1 MVGNRVHIGR
11 ILCPVDFSE
20 FSSRALEHAVAL
32 AGHFAAR
39 VDLLHVVP
47 SAVSPSGGGSFPA
60 RSELL
65 QYAGL
70 ELRRCAGLAVQSRIS
85 VQTDLREGEPW
96 RQIEAAAASLPA
108 DLVVMGTHGRAGFE
122 HFLLGSVAEKVL
134 RRAPCPV
141 LTVGLGSQP
150 PQPSGLFNRILC
162 ATDLSETSTAT
173 VALALS
179 LAEEQQAEL
188 TLLHV
193 LEGLQLYQH
202 APELEGLRR
211 QLQDAASEQLAAAV
225 AAEARQWCSV
235 RQLVKPGRAHHEI
248 LKVAAEAEADL
259 IVMGASGQGSLGRML
274 FGSTSQGVV
283 RAAHCPVLTVR
294 SIRER
299 QAVRAQS
306 SRAATQDLQP
316 AS

>member
-1 MVGNRVHIGR
+1 MVGNRVRIGR

-32 AGHFAAR
+32 ARRFDAR
-39 VDLLHVVP
+39 LGLLHVVP
-47 SAVSPSGGGSFPA
+47 NAVSPSGGGYSPP

-65 QYAGL
+65 RHAGL
-70 ELRRCAGLAVQSRIS
+70 ELRRCAGLAVQSGLS
-85 VQTDLREGEPW
+85 VKAELREGEPW
-96 RQIEAAAASLPA
+96 REIAAMAERLPA
-108 DLVVMGTHGRAGFE
+108 DLVVMGTHGRTGFE

-150 PQPSGLFNRILC
+150 AQPSGLFNRILC
-162 ATDLSETSTAT
+162 AADLSEASTAT
-173 VALALS
+173 VAFALS

-188 TLLHV
+188 ILLHV
-193 LEGLQLYQH
+193 LEGLQLYKN

-211 QLQDAASEQLAAAV
+211 QLQDAASQQLAASV
-225 AAEARQWCSV
+225 PAEAREWCGV
-235 RQLVKPGRAHHEI
+235 RELVTPGRAHHEI
-248 LKVAAEAEADL
+248 LKVAAERGVDL
-259 IVMGASGQGSLGRML
+259 IVMGASGHGPIGRVL
-274 FGSTSQGVV
+274 FGSTSQSVV

-299 QAVRAQS
+299 QEVRAQG
-306 SRAATQDLQP
+306 SRAMAQDLQH
-316 AS
+316 AR